1 MNLAD
6 HPTVKAL
13 SARGA
18 TEIAS
23 ATSVPLDAN
32 RLRKLCREAGAD
44 DVGLVKIDAPTLG
57 HEREEILRFF
67 PATKTLVSFVCRM
80 NREPIRS
87 PDRSVANLESHDTGD
102 RVHEVGHKFV
112 AAMEREGVRAINT
125 SAAFPMEMDR
135 PSGKGWSVSHKPVAV
150 AAGLGTMGLHR
161 CVIHPRFGDYI
172 LLGTVLLAAEV
183 SDYDRPLDYSPC
195 LECKL
200 CATACPTGAI
210 SADGH
215 FNFSACYTH
224 NYREY
229 SGGFTNWVE
238 QLADSKNA
246 SDYRRKVTDAETASM
261 WQSLVCGGTYKC
273 VYCLA
278 VCPAG
283 EEVIRSF
290 LTDKRTYLSEVVRPL
305 RKKEETVYVVPGSDA
320 EAHVVRR
327 FPWKHVRR
335 VGNGLRAHS
344 IEAFLNALP
353 LVFQRE
359 QSAGLNATY
368 HFTFTGEETRQ
379 ATVVIRDKTVRVS
392 RGHVGTPGLRV
403 TTDGRWWLGFVT
415 KDRNLLW
422 GLLRRKLRLKGNPR
436 LLSAFGKCFPS

>member
-6 HPTVKAL
+6 QPTVKAFF
-13 SARGA
+13 SKGVSVAATAR
-18 TEIAS
+18 
-23 ATSVPLDAN
+23 LDADQ
-32 RLRKLCREAGAD
+32 LRKSCREVGAD
-44 DVGLVKIDAPTLG
+44 DVGLVNINAPALDD
-57 HEREEILRFF
+57 EREEILRFF

-87 PDRSVANLESHDTGD
+87 PARSVANLESHETAD
-102 RVHEVGHKFV
+102 RLHEVGHKIV
-112 AAMEREGVRAINT
+112 AAMERDGVRAINT
-125 SAAFPMEMDR
+125 SAAFPMEMDS

-161 CVIHPRFGDYI
+161 CVIHPKFGNYI
-172 LLGTVLLAAEV
+172 LLGTVLLAAEA
-183 SDYDRPLDYSPC
+183 SDYDRPLTDSSC
-195 LECKL
+195 LKCRL
-200 CATACPTGAI
+200 CVTACPTGAI

-215 FNFSACYTH
+215 FNFSACITH

-246 SDYRRKVTDAETASM
+246 SDYRRRVTDAETASM
-261 WQSLVCGGTYKC
+261 WQSLVSGGVYRC

-283 EEVIRSF
+283 EDVIGSF
-290 LTDKRTYLSEVVRPL
+290 LTDKRAYLETIVRPL

-327 FPWKHVRR
+327 FPQKHVKR
-335 VGNGLRAHS
+335 VSNGLRPRS
-344 IEAFLNALP
+344 IATFLNALP

-359 QSAGLNATY
+359 QSAGLDATY
-368 HFTFTGEETRQ
+368 HFTFTGKEECQ

-392 RGHVGTPGLRV
+392 RGHVGTADLRV
-403 TTDGRWWLGFVT
+403 TAECQWWLGFVT

-422 GLLRRKLRLKGNPR
+422 GLVRRKLRLKGNPK

>member
-1 MNLAD
+1 MELAD
-6 HPTVKAL
+6 HPTVK
-13 SARGA
+13 SFFSKGA
-18 TEIAS
+18 TEVAP
-23 ATSVPLDAN
+23 AAPVPLDAD
-32 RLRKLCREAGAD
+32 RLRTLCGKAGAD
-44 DVGLVKIDAPTLG
+44 DVGLVSIDAPALD

-67 PATKTLVSFVCRM
+67 PATRTLVSYVCRM

-87 PDRSVANLESHDTGD
+87 PDRSVANLESHETGD
-102 RVHEVGHKFV
+102 RVHEIGHEIV

-125 SAAFPMEMDR
+125 SAAFPMDMDS
-135 PSGKGWSVSHKPVAV
+135 PSGKGWSVSHKPLAV

-161 CVIHPRFGDYI
+161 CVIHPKFGDYI

-195 LECKL
+195 LDCKL

-215 FNFSACYTH
+215 FNFSACITH
-224 NYREY
+224 NYREF
-229 SGGFTNWVE
+229 SGGFTNWIE

-246 SDYRRKVTDAETASM
+246 SDYRRRVTDAETASM

-283 EEVIRSF
+283 EDVIGSF
-290 LTDKRTYLSEVVRPL
+290 LTDKRAYLDAVVRPL

-320 EAHVVRR
+320 EAHVLRR
-327 FPWKHVRR
+327 FPWKHAKR
-335 VGNGLRAHS
+335 VGNGLRPRS
-344 IEAFLNALP
+344 IKAFLNALP

-359 QSAGLNATY
+359 RSAGLDTTY
-368 HFTFTGEETRQ
+368 HFNFTGEEECQ
-379 ATVVIRDKTVRVS
+379 ATVVIQDKTVQVS
-392 RGHVGTPGLRV
+392 QGHVGTAGLRV
-403 TTDGRWWLGFVT
+403 TADSRWWLGFLA
-415 KDRNLLW
+415 KDRSLLW
-422 GLLRRKLRLKGNPR
+422 GLLRGKLRLKGAPK
-436 LLSAFGKCFPS
+436 LLAAFGKCFPS

>member
-1 MNLAD
+1 MELAD
-6 HPTVKAL
+6 HPTVK
-13 SARGA
+13 SFFSKGA
-18 TEIAS
+18 TEVAPGIS
-23 ATSVPLDAN
+23 APLDAN
-32 RLRKLCREAGAD
+32 WLRTLCREAGAD
-44 DVGLVKIDAPTLG
+44 DVGLVKIDAPALD

-67 PATKTLVSFVCRM
+67 PATRTLVSYVCRM

-87 PDRSVANLESHDTGD
+87 PDRSVANLESHETGD
-102 RVHEVGHKFV
+102 RVHKIGHEIV
-112 AAMEREGVRAINT
+112 ATMEREGVRAINT
-125 SAAFPMEMDR
+125 STAFPMEMDS
-135 PSGKGWSVSHKPVAV
+135 PSGKGWPVSHKPVAV

-161 CVIHPRFGDYI
+161 CVIHPKFGNYI
-172 LLGTVLLAAEV
+172 LLGTVLLAAEA
-183 SDYDRPLDYSPC
+183 SEYDQQLDYSPC

-229 SGGFTNWVE
+229 SGGFTNWIE
-238 QLADSKNA
+238 QLADSRNA
-246 SDYRRKVTDAETASM
+246 SDYRRRVTDAETASM

-283 EEVIRSF
+283 EDAIGPF
-290 LTDKRTYLSEVVRPL
+290 LKDKRTYLDTVVRSL

-327 FPWKHVRR
+327 FPQKHVKR
-335 VGNGLRAHS
+335 VGNGLRPRS
-344 IEAFLNALP
+344 IAAFLNALP

-359 QSAGLNATY
+359 QSAGLDATY
-368 HFTFTGEETRQ
+368 HFTFTGEEECQ

-392 RGHVGTPGLRV
+392 RGHVGNAGLQV
-403 TTDGRWWLGFVT
+403 TADSGWWLGFVT

-422 GLLRRKLRLKGNPR
+422 GLVRRKLRLEGNPK

>member
-1 MNLAD
+1 MKLAD
-6 HPTVKAL
+6 HPIVKSFQAKQ
-13 SARGA
+13 
-18 TEIAS
+18 
-23 ATSVPLDAN
+23 ATSDISGVAIPLDAD
-32 RLRKLCREAGAD
+32 RLRTLCREAGAD
-44 DVGLVKIDAPTLG
+44 DVGLVRIDAPTLE

-67 PATKTLVSFVCRM
+67 PGTQTLVSFVCRM

-87 PDRSVANLESHDTGD
+87 PDRSVANLESHETGD
-102 RVHEVGHKFV
+102 RVHKVGHKIV
-112 AAMEREGVRAINT
+112 AAMERQGVRAINT
-125 SAAFPMEMDR
+125 SAAFPMEMD
-135 PSGKGWSVSHKPVAV
+135 SSSAKGWSVSHKPVAV

-161 CVIHPRFGDYI
+161 CVIHPKFGDYL

-183 SDYDRPLDYSPC
+183 SDYDRPLDHSPC
-195 LECKL
+195 LDCKL

-210 SADGH
+210 SSDGH
-215 FNFSACYTH
+215 FNFSACFTH

-246 SDYRRKVTDAETASM
+246 SDYRRRVTDAETASM

-283 EEVIRSF
+283 EDVIGSF
-290 LTDKRTYLSEVVRPL
+290 LTDKRAYLNGLVRPL

-327 FPWKHVRR
+327 FPWKHIKR
-335 VGNGLRAHS
+335 VGNGLRPRS
-344 IEAFLNALP
+344 ITAFLNALP

-359 QSAGLNATY
+359 QSAGLDAIY
-368 HFTFTGEETRQ
+368 HFTFTGEEECQ

-392 RGHVGTPGLRV
+392 RGHVGTADLQV
-403 TTDGRWWLGFVT
+403 ATDNGWWLGFVT

-422 GLLRRKLRLKGNPR
+422 GLVRRKLRLKGNPK
-436 LLSAFGKCFPS
+436 LLSAFGRCFPS

>member
-1 MNLAD
+1 MELAD
-6 HPTVKAL
+6 HPTVK
-13 SARGA
+13 SFFSKGV
-18 TEIAS
+18 TEVAP
-23 ATSVPLDAN
+23 AAPVPLDAD
-32 RLRKLCREAGAD
+32 RLRTLCGEAGAD
-44 DVGLVKIDAPTLG
+44 DVGLVSIDAPALD
-57 HEREEILRFF
+57 HEREEILPFF
-67 PATKTLVSFVCRM
+67 PATRTLVSYVCRM

-87 PDRSVANLESHDTGD
+87 PDRSVANLESHETGD
-102 RVHEVGHKFV
+102 RVHEIGHEIV

-125 SAAFPMEMDR
+125 SAAFPMDMDS

-161 CVIHPRFGDYI
+161 CVIHPKFGNHV

-183 SDYDRPLDYSPC
+183 SDYDQPLDYSPC
-195 LECKL
+195 LDCKL

-210 SADGH
+210 STDGH
-215 FNFSACYTH
+215 FNFSACFTH

-229 SGGFTNWVE
+229 SGGFTNWIE

-246 SDYRRKVTDAETASM
+246 SDYRHRVTDAETASM

-283 EEVIRSF
+283 EDVIGPF
-290 LTDKRTYLSEVVRPL
+290 LTDKRAFLDTVVRPL

-327 FPWKHVRR
+327 FPRKHVKR
-335 VGNGLRAHS
+335 VGNGLRPRS
-344 IEAFLNALP
+344 IAAFLNALP

-359 QSAGLNATY
+359 QSAGLDATY
-368 HFTFTGEETRQ
+368 HFTFTGEEECQ
-379 ATVVIRDKTVRVS
+379 ATVVIRDKTVWVS
-392 RGHVGTPGLRV
+392 RGHVGVAGLRIAA
-403 TTDGRWWLGFVT
+403 DSRWWLGFLA
-415 KDRNLLW
+415 KDRSLLW
-422 GLLRRKLRLKGNPR
+422 GLLRGKLRLKGAPK
-436 LLSAFGKCFPS
+436 LLAAFGKCFPS